1 MNKVFCRIFQ
11 GGMKVGMYFLPWHIP
26 ELIEGEGASEQIA
39 GDIRKKCLDK
49 VMIVTGPNM
58 VRRGL
63 MTPMLNRMEA
73 EGVSYEIFDRLTAD
87 PTDKQVE
94 EGVKLYMSSGAQG
107 LVLFGGGSPMDCGRV
122 QKKDTTD
129 VGCTDNVRDR
139 I

>member
-49 VMIVTGPNM
+49 VMIVTGHQYGQE
-58 VRRGL
+58 RSYDAY
-63 MTPMLNRMEA
+63 A
-73 EGVSYEIFDRLTAD
+73 EQD
-87 PTDKQVE
+87 
-94 EGVKLYMSSGAQG
+94 
-107 LVLFGGGSPMDCGRV
+107 GGGRRV
-122 QKKDTTD
+122 
-129 VGCTDNVRDR
+129 